1 MLWNGDFMSDD
12 DIDDNNNDIDDNNND
27 IDDNNNAYREI
38 VRQASDCLSEITVA
52 RDD

>member
-12 DIDDNNNDIDDNNND
+12 DIDDNNN
-27 IDDNNNAYREI
+27 AYREI
-38 VRQASDCLSEITVA
+38 VKQASDCLSEITVA